1 MMALLGITPVLVK
14 SKKVFENVGKAL
26 ADSF

>member
-1 MMALLGITPVLVK
+1 MALLGITPVLVK
-14 SKKVFENVGKAL
+14 STKVFENIGKTL